1 MHAITI
7 FCKRRLYRCHGFEII
22 RETTRPPVAWFVGKQ
37 VLTIYVLWWRLSNNC
52 WPHPTDHEVR
62 LLKIATVMDM
72 GDSAIRIGNIER
84 SRALAE
90 RDARASILSM
100 SGGIPR
106 ASFAILGD
114 LGMSEEAI
122 AAYCHR
128 FGNKRTAN
136 VNLYGS
142 KAETI

>member
-1 MHAITI
+1 M
-7 FCKRRLYRCHGFEII
+7 
-22 RETTRPPVAWFVGKQ
+22 
-37 VLTIYVLWWRLSNNC
+37 
-52 WPHPTDHEVR
+52 
-62 LLKIATVMDM
+62 LLKIATLMDM
-72 GDSAIRIGNIER
+72 GDPAIRIGNIER

-106 ASFAILGD
+106 ASLAILSD

-122 AAYCHR
+122 AAYWHR
-128 FGNKRTAN
+128 FGGKRTDFATL
-136 VNLYGS
+136 VVS

>member
-1 MHAITI
+1 MV
-7 FCKRRLYRCHGFEII
+7 
-22 RETTRPPVAWFVGKQ
+22 ETVKQ
-37 VLTIYVLWWRLSNNC
+37 LLAA
-52 WPHPTDHEVR
+52 PHRDEVW

-72 GDSAIRIGNIER
+72 RDSAIRIGNIER

-90 RDARASILSM
+90 RDARASVLSM

-128 FGNKRTAN
+128 FGNKRTASVELIRQQGGN
-136 VNLYGS
+136 NMS
-142 KAETI
+142 HER

>member
-1 MHAITI
+1 MDL
-7 FCKRRLYRCHGFEII
+7 KSSERRPGRWLRGS
-22 RETTRPPVAWFVGKQ
+22 TKQ
-37 VLTIYVLWWRLSNNC
+37 ALTIYVLSWRLATIAG
-52 WPHPTDHEVR
+52 PHPTEHEVW

-72 GDSAIRIGNIER
+72 GDSAMRIGNIER

-106 ASFAILGD
+106 TSLAILGD

-128 FGNKRTAN
+128 FGRKRTAC
-136 VNLYGS
+136 VNLYVS